1 MVGHV
6 PTMAVPFTQN
16 IMPSVGQPIPHEASR
31 DHARGRSLFLD
42 DIAPTQGEL
51 LVDFI
56 GSPVARGTIIALD
69 VSEAALLPGVIGI
82 YTCADVPGHNLHG
95 PIFQDEPF
103 LAERE
108 LIFQHQPL
116 AIIAAESCAALRAA
130 KAAIRLEVEAHQP
143 LVTIAEAIAAESWIG
158 PPRAIARGDFGA
170 GFAKAPHHFE
180 GIIHIGGQEHLYLET
195 QCALALPGENGHLLI
210 HSSTQN
216 PTEIQSM
223 AAHVLGLGM
232 HQVVCVCKRMG
243 GGFGGK
249 ETQAA
254 PPALM
259 AALVAM
265 KTGRAARCVYGRETD
280 GRVTGKRHP
289 FEVRYQIGFDG
300 EGRLLAA
307 RLEMYANGGSSADLS
322 TSVFDRALYH
332 ADNAYFIPDVEL
344 LGRVC
349 RTNLPSNTAFRGFGG
364 GQGIAAIEAI
374 IEDIAEFL
382 EKDATEIRLLN
393 CYGAQGRNQ
402 TPYGQVVED
411 EGLPHLF
418 ERVMERADYQKRRK
432 SIGEFNRQSATHLRG
447 MSLTM
452 VKFGISF
459 TSKFLNQA
467 NALVNVYTDG
477 TVQVSTGGTEMGQ
490 GLNTKIRQL
499 VADEFAIDAANVSVM
514 ATSTEKNNNTPPTA
528 ASAGTDLNGNAA
540 VNACALIRAR
550 LTEFAAAR
558 LSESAPIPLECV
570 TWADGRV
577 FDCKHPDRSIEFGA
591 LVHAAHRERI
601 SLGERGHYIT
611 PGLGPSRPFFY
622 FTTGCALAE
631 VEIDRDTGEMKIA
644 RADVLMDIG
653 NSINP
658 GIDRGQIGGGFV
670 QGVGWATCEEVKFT
684 GEGELMTANP
694 STYKIPSA
702 RDVPEDFRIEFV
714 ENSAY
719 PPNVRSSKA
728 VGEPPLLLGLCAW
741 TAIKNA
747 LSYAGSKGAP
757 VPLNLP
763 ATGEE
768 ILRVLE
774 EIEAGEAS

>member
-1 MVGHV
+1 MSAVGR
-6 PTMAVPFTQN
+6 
-16 IMPSVGQPIPHEASR
+16 SIPHESSR
-31 DHARGRSLFLD
+31 DHARGRSTFLD
-42 DIAPTQGEL
+42 DIAPTRGEL
-51 LVDFI
+51 LVDFV
-56 GSPVARGTIIALD
+56 GSPVARGTITKLDLSAARRIA
-69 VSEAALLPGVIGI
+69 GVHLF
-82 YTCADVPGHNLHG
+82 THQDVPGHNIHG
-95 PIFQDEPF
+95 PIFQDEAF

-108 LIFQHQPL
+108 VVFQGQPIVIVAAPTQA
-116 AIIAAESCAALRAA
+116 AIDAA
-130 KAAIRLEVEAHQP
+130 KATIQLEVEAQTP
-143 LVTIAEAIAAESWIG
+143 IVTITDAIAAESYIG
-158 PPRAIARGDFGA
+158 PPRAIARGDFDA
-170 GFAKAPHHFE
+170 GFARAPHHFS
-180 GIIHIGGQEHLYLET
+180 GTMLIGGQEHLYLET
-195 QCALALPGENGHLLI
+195 QCALAIPGENGHITI

-223 AAHVLGLGM
+223 AAHVLNLGM

-265 KTGRAARCVYGRETD
+265 RTGKVARCVYNRETD

-289 FEVRYQIGFDG
+289 FEVRYQLGFDG
-300 EGRLLAA
+300 DGRLLAA
-307 RLEMYANGGSSADLS
+307 RLEMFANGGSSADLS

-332 ADNAYFIPDVEL
+332 ADNAYFIPDIEL
-344 LGRVC
+344 VGRVC

-364 GQGIAAIEAI
+364 GQGIAAIESI

-382 EKDATEIRLLN
+382 NKDATEIRLIN
-393 CYGAQGRNQ
+393 CYGAGGRNQ
-402 TPYGQVVED
+402 TPYGQIVED

-418 ERVMERADYQKRRK
+418 ERLADKADYNARRAAIK
-432 SIGEFNRQSATHLRG
+432 GFNAQSETHLRG
-447 MSLTM
+447 LSQTM

-477 TVQVSTGGTEMGQ
+477 TIQVSTGGTEMGQ

-499 VADEFAIDAANVSVM
+499 VADEFAVDVRSVSVM

-540 VNACALIRAR
+540 VNACRLIRER
-550 LTEFAAAR
+550 LTAFAAER
-558 LSESAPIPLECV
+558 LSKADPIPLDCV
-570 TWADGRV
+570 TWADGQV
-577 FDCKHPDRSIEFGA
+577 FDCENPDKSIAFGA
-591 LVHAAHRERI
+591 LCHAAHRERI

-631 VEIDRDTGEMKIA
+631 VEIDRFTGELKIL

-670 QGVGWATCEEVKFT
+670 QGVGWTTCEEVKFT
-684 GEGELMTANP
+684 PEGELLTANP
-694 STYKIPSA
+694 STYKIPTA
-702 RDVPEDFRIEFV
+702 RDIPEDFRIEFV
-714 ENSAY
+714 EDSTF

-747 LSYAGSKGAP
+747 LSYAAPKGTV

-763 ATGEE
+763 ATNEE
-768 ILRVLE
+768 ILRVLTE
-774 EIEAGEAS
+774 LEAE

>member
-1 MVGHV
+1 MS
-6 PTMAVPFTQN
+6 A
-16 IMPSVGQPIPHEASR
+16 VGQSIPHEAAR
-31 DHARGRSLFLD
+31 DHARGRSVFLD
-42 DIAPTQGEL
+42 DMAPTQGEL
-51 LVDFI
+51 LVDFL
-56 GSPVARGTIIALD
+56 GSPVARGTIKYLD
-69 VSEAALLPGVIGI
+69 STAAAQLPGVVGL
-82 YTCADVPGHNLHG
+82 YTFEDVPGHNLHG
-95 PIFQDEPF
+95 PILQDEFF

-108 LIFQHQPL
+108 VVFQSQPIV
-116 AIIAAESCAALRAA
+116 IIAAETRAA
-130 KAAIRLEVEAHQP
+130 IEAAKRAIRLEIEAQTP
-143 LVTIAEAIAAESWIG
+143 IVTIADAIENESWIG
-158 PPRAIARGDFGA
+158 PPRALARGDFSA
-170 GFAKAPHHFE
+170 AYAQSPHHFE
-180 GIIHIGGQEHLYLET
+180 GVMQIGGQEHLYLET
-195 QCALALPGENGHLLI
+195 QCALVVPGENGHLLI

-232 HQVVCVCKRMG
+232 HQVVCQCKRMG

-259 AALVAM
+259 ASLVAL
-265 KTGRAARCVYGRETD
+265 KTGRPARCVYARETD

-289 FEVRYQIGFDG
+289 FEVRYQIGFDDD
-300 EGRLLAA
+300 GRLLAA
-307 RLEMYANGGSSADLS
+307 RMELYANGGSSADLS

-332 ADNAYFIPDVEL
+332 ADNAYFIPDIEL

-364 GQGIAAIEAI
+364 GQGIAAIENI

-382 EKDATEIRLLN
+382 EKDAADIRLLN

-402 TPYGQVVED
+402 TPYGQIVED
-411 EGLPHLF
+411 DELPHLF
-418 ERVMERADYQKRRK
+418 ERLMERADYSKRRAEIK
-432 SIGEFNRQSATHLRG
+432 KFNSNSQNHLRG
-447 MSLTM
+447 ISMTM

-499 VADEFAIDAANVSVM
+499 VADEFAIDVRNVSVM

-540 VNACALIRAR
+540 VIACRLIRER

-558 LSESAPIPLECV
+558 LSEAEPIALDCV
-570 TWADGRV
+570 TWENGRV
-577 FDCKHPDRSIEFGA
+577 FDCHNPDKSMPFGA
-591 LVHAAHRERI
+591 VIHAAHRERI

-631 VEIDRDTGEMKIA
+631 VEIDRYTGELKIR

-653 NSINP
+653 QSINP
-658 GIDRGQIGGGFV
+658 GIDRGQISGGFV
-670 QGVGWATCEEVKFT
+670 QGVGWATCEEVKFNSD
-684 GEGELMTANP
+684 GELLTANP
-694 STYKIPSA
+694 STYKIPDI
-702 RDVPEDFRIEFV
+702 RDIPEDFRVEFV
-714 ENSAY
+714 QDSTF

-728 VGEPPLLLGLCAW
+728 VGEPPLLLGLCVW

-747 LSYAGSKGAP
+747 LASLAPKGAV

-768 ILRVLE
+768 ISRCLALLE
-774 EIEAGEAS
+774 AM

>member
-1 MVGHV
+1 MSAVGR
-6 PTMAVPFTQN
+6 
-16 IMPSVGQPIPHEASR
+16 SIPHESSR
-31 DHARGRSLFLD
+31 DHARGRSIFLD
-42 DIAPTQGEL
+42 DIAPARGEL
-51 LVDFI
+51 RVDFLA
-56 GSPVARGTIIALD
+56 SPVARGTISRLD
-69 VSEAALLPGVIGI
+69 LTAAARVPGVHLLT
-82 YTCADVPGHNLHG
+82 YRDVPGHNLHG
-95 PIFQDEPF
+95 PIFQDEAF

-108 LIFQHQPL
+108 VVFAGQPIV
-116 AIIAAESCAALRAA
+116 IIAAPTQAAIDAARAA
-130 KAAIRLEVEAHQP
+130 IGLE
-143 LVTIAEAIAAESWIG
+143 IAEQTPVVSIADAIAAGSYIG
-158 PPRAIARGDFGA
+158 PPRAIARGDFCA
-170 GFAKAPHHFE
+170 GYARAPHHFE
-180 GIIHIGGQEHLYLET
+180 GTIHIGGQEHLYLET
-195 QCALALPGENGHLLI
+195 QCALAIPGENGHITI

-232 HQVVCVCKRMG
+232 HQIVCQCKRMG

-265 KTGRAARCVYGRETD
+265 RTGRSARCVYGRETD
-280 GRVTGKRHP
+280 SRVTGKRHP

-300 EGRLLAA
+300 DGRLLAA
-307 RLEMYANGGSSADLS
+307 RLEMFANGGSSADLS

-374 IEDIAEFL
+374 IEDIAEYL
-382 EKDATEIRLLN
+382 NRDAAEIRLLN
-393 CYGAQGRNQ
+393 CYGAGGRNQ

-411 EGLPHLF
+411 EELPHLF
-418 ERVMERADYQKRRK
+418 EHLSEQADYKQRRAAVK
-432 SIGEFNRQSATHLRG
+432 QFNAQSETHLRG
-447 MSLTM
+447 LSQTM

-477 TVQVSTGGTEMGQ
+477 TIQVSTGGTEMGQ

-499 VADEFAIDAANVSVM
+499 VADEFAVDVADVSVM

-540 VNACALIRAR
+540 VNACRPIRER
-550 LTEFAAAR
+550 LTAFAAAR
-558 LSESAPIPLECV
+558 LSDADPIPLPRV
-570 TWADGRV
+570 TWANGHV
-577 FDCKHPDRSIEFGA
+577 FDCENPDRSIAFGA
-591 LVHAAHRERI
+591 LCHAAHRERI

-631 VEIDRDTGEMKIA
+631 VEIDRFTGELKLL

-670 QGVGWATCEEVKFT
+670 QGVGWATCEDVKFT
-684 GEGELMTANP
+684 GDGELMTANP
-694 STYKIPSA
+694 STYKIPTA
-702 RDVPEDFRIEFV
+702 RDIPEDFRIEFV
-714 ENSAY
+714 GNSSF

-747 LSYAGSKGAP
+747 LSYAAP
-757 VPLNLP
+757 RGQVVPLNLP

-768 ILRVLE
+768 ILRVLTE
-774 EIEAGEAS
+774 LES

>member
-1 MVGHV
+1 MS
-6 PTMAVPFTQN
+6 
-16 IMPSVGQPIPHEASR
+16 SVGRSIPHESSR
-31 DHARGRSLFLD
+31 DHARGRSTFLD
-42 DIAPTQGEL
+42 DIPPTRGEL
-51 LVDFI
+51 LVDFL
-56 GSPVARGTIIALD
+56 GSPVARGTIVSLD
-69 VSEAALLPGVIGI
+69 LSEAARVPGAHL
-82 YTCADVPGHNLHG
+82 YTYKDVPGHNLHG
-95 PIFQDEPF
+95 PIFQDEAF
-103 LAERE
+103 LAESE
-108 LIFQHQPL
+108 LVFAGQPIV
-116 AIIAAESCAALRAA
+116 IIAAETQSAIDAA
-130 KAAIRLEVEAHQP
+130 KAAIELEIEPQTP
-143 LVTIAEAIAAESWIG
+143 IVTIADAIVADSYIG
-158 PPRAIARGDFGA
+158 PPRAIARGDFAG
-170 GFAKAPHHFE
+170 GFAKAPHHFT
-180 GIIHIGGQEHLYLET
+180 GTIHIGGQEHLYLET
-195 QCALALPGENGHLLI
+195 QCALAIPGENGHILF

-216 PTEIQSM
+216 PTEIQAM

-259 AALVAM
+259 AGLVAL
-265 KTGRAARCVYGRETD
+265 KTGQSARCIYNRETD

-289 FEVRYQIGFDG
+289 FEVRYQLGFDG
-300 EGRLLAA
+300 EGKLLAA

-332 ADNAYFIPDVEL
+332 ADNAYFIPDIEL

-364 GQGIAAIEAI
+364 GQGIAAIESI
-374 IEDIAEFL
+374 IEDIAEYL
-382 EKDATEIRLLN
+382 NRDAREIRLAN
-393 CYGAQGRNQ
+393 CYGAGGRNQ
-402 TPYGQVVED
+402 TPYGQIVED
-411 EGLPHLF
+411 EELPHLF
-418 ERVMERADYQKRRK
+418 ERLAQQADYDARRAAIKR
-432 SIGEFNRQSATHLRG
+432 FNAQSETHLRG
-447 MSLTM
+447 LSQTM

-477 TVQVSTGGTEMGQ
+477 TIQVSTGGTEMGQ

-499 VADEFAIDAANVSVM
+499 VADEFAVDVANVSVM

-540 VNACALIRAR
+540 VNACALIRER
-550 LTEFAAAR
+550 LTAFAAQR
-558 LSESAPIPLECV
+558 LSDAEPIPLPCV
-570 TWADGRV
+570 TWQSGHV
-577 FDCKHPDRSIEFGA
+577 FDCENPDNSIAFGA
-591 LVHAAHRERI
+591 LCHAAHRERI

-631 VEIDRDTGEMKIA
+631 VEIDRFTGELRIL
-644 RADVLMDIG
+644 RADVIMDIG

-684 GEGELMTANP
+684 PYGELMTANP
-694 STYKIPSA
+694 STYKIPTA
-702 RDVPEDFRIEFV
+702 RDIPEDFRIEFV
-714 ENSAY
+714 QDSTF

-747 LSYAGSKGAP
+747 LSYAAPKGQV

-763 ATGEE
+763 ATNEE
-768 ILRVLE
+768 ILRVLTE
-774 EIEAGEAS
+774 LEAERMVEATACGV